1 MSNPVDRALPPGP
14 RGALIQTL
22 RYFRDPYGYY
32 EKMSVRYGKLFTM
45 PTMNGTLVVA
55 LTSDGARQILAGGE
69 DDFVSEFGF
78 DVIEPMIG
86 SGSLLLTSG
95 DRHRRDRKL
104 LSPTF
109 TGSRMRSYAD
119 AVIEAADREL
129 ADWRVGERI
138 PLRESMSNIS
148 MDVIIRTVFGVQADD
163 QVKAMRTAIYHAVIE
178 VNPALIFF
186 KFLQRA
192 PFGLG
197 PWARFRRNMK
207 ELDDLIYAQIQTT
220 RSAEK
225 LGVDVLSR
233 MLESRFD
240 DGEPMDDIAIRDH
253 LVALLIAGHE
263 TTSTTL
269 SWALYELLRKPAILE
284 QVRKEIEALGP
295 DPAPDSI
302 TALPLLGAVCQETL
316 RMHPVLPEF
325 FRTVREEYEIDGYR
339 IPKGVTLAGAI
350 IAIHRDASLY
360 PEPLEFRPE
369 RFIERRY
376 AVHEMA
382 SFGGGH
388 RYCLGASFAM
398 NELKLVIARVL
409 MCADLELELEL
420 DRALAT
426 VRRNGTLAPEADV
439 PVRILQRRR

>member
-1 MSNPVDRALPPGP
+1 MSNAESHALPPGP

-32 EKMSVRYGKLFTM
+32 EKMGARYGKLFTM

-55 LTSDGARQILAGGE
+55 LSADGAKRILEGGE

-78 DVIEPMIG
+78 DAIEPMIG
-86 SGSLLLTSG
+86 GRSLLLSSG
-95 DRHRRDRKL
+95 DRHKNDRKL

-109 TGSRMRSYAD
+109 TGSRMRSYAG
-119 AVIEAADREL
+119 AVVEAADREL
-129 ADWRVGERI
+129 ARWSVGDSIR
-138 PLRESMSNIS
+138 LRESMSNVSI
-148 MDVIIRTVFGVQADD
+148 DVIIRTVFGVQADD
-163 QVKAMRTAIYHAVIE
+163 QVKEMRTAIYDAVVE

-197 PWARFRRNMK
+197 PWARFLRNMK
-207 ELDDLIYAQIQTT
+207 TLDDLIYAQIQTT
-220 RSAEK
+220 RAAT
-225 LGVDVLSR
+225 GPGTDVLSR
-233 MLESRFD
+233 MLESHFE
-240 DGEPMDDIAIRDH
+240 DGEAMDDTAIRDH
-253 LVALLIAGHE
+253 LVTLLMAGHE
-263 TTSTTL
+263 TTGTTL
-269 SWALYELLRKPAILE
+269 AWALYELLRKPELIE
-284 QVRKEIEALGP
+284 RVRKEVEALGP
-295 DPAPDSI
+295 DPDPNRI

-325 FRTVREEYEIDGYR
+325 FRTVRNEYEIDGYR
-339 IPKGVTLAGAI
+339 IPSGVTLAGGI

-360 PEPLEFRPE
+360 PEPLKFRPE
-369 RFIERRY
+369 RFIDRRY

-398 NELKLVIARVL
+398 NELKIVIARVV
-409 MCADLELELEL
+409 MRTDLELVL
-420 DRALAT
+420 DRPLAT

-439 PVRILQRRR
+439 PVRVLKKRT